1 MSKILVTR
9 IGVGKPPVKEKSLRK
24 RMRKSRLNPVN
35 RKRREREFERAY
47 GGSVRSKW
55 VKTLRCIVTLR
66 YGTEDDPIDNVHI
79 ETGGISRKADADK
92 VVPMLR
98 SKHRE
103 LHKIGQETFARK
115 YPWVDLEKSA
125 EETEKSWQSHIVSLE
140 KRA

>member
-1 MSKILVTR
+1 MTLPNAAP
-9 IGVGKPPVKEKSLRK
+9 KPPVKEKSPRK

-79 ETGGISRKADADK
+79 ETGGVSRKADADK

-115 YPWVDLEKSA
+115 YPWVDLEA
-125 EETEKSWQSHIVSLE
+125 EAAEVERRWQVILETTRQG
-140 KRA
+140 AA